1 MWEAGRGKAF
11 ISVFLLS
18 FCTGQANCL
27 LTSGRCL
34 SLHPLRKFCH
44 SGLAAHSRL
53 RDIWSAQ
60 ASLGWGGSCVCYI
73 MSDPLFEFLPSLS
86 HSYTQTQTDIVW
98 WGHAVAS
105 RCVRSSA
112 YLESICLLPLTDP
125 ETAGLSVASLS
136 VSFMTGV
143 EKSGKKRRVW
153 EMMRW
158 GRRERG
164 R

>member
-1 MWEAGRGKAF
+1 MGGGEREGIHLSLSPELLYRAGKLPPDLRQMFKSSPAEK
-11 ISVFLLS
+11 VLS
-18 FCTGQANCL
+18 FW
-27 LTSGRCL
+27 SGC
-34 SLHPLRKFCH
+34 SLQTQRHLVSP
-44 SGLAAHSRL
+44 GLPGL
-53 RDIWSAQ
+53 
-60 ASLGWGGSCVCYI
+60 GGSCVCYI

-86 HSYTQTQTDIVW
+86 HSYRQTQTDIVW